1 MPQSLRDAPQSILC
15 DLCALCALCVT
26 IWFTYRNVLNLFDT
40 PSFGKIDDL
49 L

>member
-1 MPQSLRDAPQSILC
+1 MPQSLRDAPQSILR
-15 DLCALCALCVT
+15 ALRAPRVLCVT